1 MLCKAA
7 ESNMEEIPGCLER
20 LSLSLGLWSTEEECC
35 DTVGQ
40 FLLLP
45 GSLQGHQAAQFH
57 PLLTLLAQN

>member
-1 MLCKAA
+1 
-7 ESNMEEIPGCLER
+7 MEEIPGCLER